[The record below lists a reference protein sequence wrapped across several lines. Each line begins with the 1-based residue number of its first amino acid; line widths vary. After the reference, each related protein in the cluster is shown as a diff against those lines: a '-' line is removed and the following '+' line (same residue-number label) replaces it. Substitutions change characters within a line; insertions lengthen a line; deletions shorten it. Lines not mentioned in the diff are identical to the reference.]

1 MRAFRRP
8 GWNFALQ
15 RAVDHA
21 RLLDRPLVILEALRC
36 GYRWASDR
44 VHAFVIEGM
53 EDNRRAFEGT
63 PVTYLPYVEP
73 EPGAG
78 RGLLEALAAESCLV
92 VADDAPVFFLPRT
105 LAAAGARLGVMVE
118 AVDSNGLLPLA
129 ATDRV
134 FSTAFSFRRFL
145 QSALPEHVED
155 LPLADPVRGV
165 DLARLDSLPEK
176 ILRRWPAV
184 PPILGAD
191 PHAALAPLPL
201 DHGVAAVSGM
211 PGGTIA
217 GRSRLERFIRADLDR
232 YPDGR
237 NNPDDDATSGLS
249 PYLHFGHVSGHEVF
263 VAVRAREKWT
273 AQRFAARPSGR
284 RSGWWGM
291 SEAAEAF
298 LGQIVPWRELGLT
311 FAGKR
316 EDAESYD
323 ALPPWARVTLEKH
336 ADDPRPYLYSPD
348 ALEQARTHDPLW
360 NAAQVQLVREGRIH
374 NYLRMVWGKKILE
387 WSPSPRVALETML
400 GLNNR
405 WALDGRDPNSTSG
418 IFWCLG
424 RYDRPWGPERPI
436 FGTVR
441 FMSSAN
447 TRRKLRVKGYLARY
461 AT

>member
-1 MRAFRRP
+1 M
-8 GWNFALQ
+8 
-15 RAVDHA
+15 
-21 RLLDRPLVILEALRC
+21 
-36 GYRWASDR
+36 
-44 VHAFVIEGM
+44 
-53 EDNRRAFEGT
+53 T
-63 PVTYLPYVEP
+63 
-73 EPGAG
+73 
-78 RGLLEALAAESCLV
+78 
-92 VADDAPVFFLPRT
+92 
-105 LAAAGARLGVMVE
+105 
-118 AVDSNGLLPLA
+118 
-129 ATDRV
+129 
-134 FSTAFSFRRFL
+134 
-145 QSALPEHVED
+145 
-155 LPLADPVRGV
+155 
-165 DLARLDSLPEK
+165 
-176 ILRRWPAV
+176 
-184 PPILGAD
+184 
-191 PHAALAPLPL
+191 
-201 DHGVAAVSGM
+201 
-211 PGGTIA
+211 
-217 GRSRLERFIRADLDR
+217 
-232 YPDGR
+232 
-237 NNPDDDATSGLS
+237 
-249 PYLHFGHVSGHEVF
+249 
-263 VAVRAREKWT
+263 
-273 AQRFAARPSGR
+273 
-284 RSGWWGM
+284 
-291 SEAAEAF
+291 
-298 LGQIVPWRELGLT
+298 WRELGLN